1 MISRRFLL
9 TRTIVIA
16 NQKGGI
22 GKSTSAIN
30 IGRALA
36 EKGYRVLLVDLDPQ
50 GGLTAA
56 IGVDSYGVRRSTYS
70 LLMYDNVAIGRL
82 VRTVGQN
89 MGLIPAS
96 IDLASA
102 EVQLASRRDQ
112 VVRLRNGLSR
122 NRTPFD
128 FVVIDTPP
136 TLGILTAN
144 GLVAAD
150 ELIIPVQCQYLAMR
164 GVRALMDTVDRIRQ
178 HLNPSLKLTGVFAT
192 MFQDDSLH
200 AREVVDE
207 VRSVFGNVMFNT
219 IVPTSDVVAE
229 APVSG
234 QSVLD
239 YAPKHPAS
247 QAYRALTQEIISRE

>member
-1 MISRRFLL
+1 M
-9 TRTIVIA
+9 TRTLVVA

-30 IGRALA
+30 IGRAMA
-36 EKGYRVLLVDLDPQ
+36 EKGHRVLLVDLDPQ

-89 MGLIPAS
+89 LVLIPAS
-96 IDLASA
+96 LDLASA

-112 VVRLRNGLSR
+112 VVRLRDGLAR
-122 NRTPFD
+122 NRTHFD
-128 FVVIDTPP
+128 FVIIDTPP

-164 GVRALMDTVDRIRQ
+164 GVRALLDTVERIRQ
-178 HLNPSLKLTGVFAT
+178 NLNPQLKLTGVFAT
-192 MFQDDSLH
+192 MFQHKSIH

-207 VRSVFGNVMFNT
+207 VRSVFGNVMFKT
-219 IVPTSDVVAE
+219 IVPASEVVAE
-229 APVSG
+229 APVNG

-239 YAPKHPAS
+239 YAPNDPAS
-247 QAYRALTQEIISRE
+247 QAYRDLAQEIISRE